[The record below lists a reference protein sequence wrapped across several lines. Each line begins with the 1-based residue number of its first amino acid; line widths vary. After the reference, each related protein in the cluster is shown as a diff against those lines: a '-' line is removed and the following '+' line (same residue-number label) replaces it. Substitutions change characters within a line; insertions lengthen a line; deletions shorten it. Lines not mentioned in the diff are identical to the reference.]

1 MFQELLVAWPNS
13 TIEAKSKIPV
23 RKQTL
28 KARWYV
34 RPIQIFIQHEL
45 KVLNQIR
52 KCGAMFDH
60 PLEFKYFVSLTG
72 FLISSIIILP
82 CQTDFG
88 PSSAVRAEIIFLILM
103 KSGPGYQAGF
113 FTAFRHDRNQSGTS

>member
-1 MFQELLVAWPNS
+1 MFHELLVAWPNS
-13 TIEAKSKIPV
+13 TIEVKSKFPV

-45 KVLNQIR
+45 KILNQIR

-60 PLEFKYFVSLTG
+60 SLEFKYFVSLDWILG
-72 FLISSIIILP
+72 IKHILP
-82 CQTDFG
+82 PLSD
-88 PSSAVRAEIIFLILM
+88 
-103 KSGPGYQAGF
+103 
-113 FTAFRHDRNQSGTS
+113 